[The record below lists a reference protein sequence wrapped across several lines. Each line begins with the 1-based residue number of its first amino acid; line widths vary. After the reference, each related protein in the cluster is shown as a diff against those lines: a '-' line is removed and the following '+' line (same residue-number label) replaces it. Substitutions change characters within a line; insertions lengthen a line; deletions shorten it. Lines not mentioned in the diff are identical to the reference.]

1 MLIHFKISQGVP
13 AAAWLSTCGRIEPTD
28 APIGTTSPCDRCT
41 NANCIKTAHALREP
55 DALNHRVT
63 LTVRGEMLHAG
74 APLSLDGILTRSPM
88 ETRCSPE
95 LLASIQELGELA
107 TSEITAYLTR
117 GCAVNDCTLGIE
129 DEDEEI

>member
-1 MLIHFKISQGVP
+1 MVVHMQTIG
-13 AAAWLSTCGRIEPTD
+13 PTD
-28 APIGTTSPCDRCT
+28 VPIGTTSPCDRCT

-74 APLSLDGILTRSPM
+74 APPSLDGILTRSPM

-117 GCAVNDCTLGIE
+117 GCAVNDCTLRSKTKMRRSDPHALQQPLE
-129 DEDEEI
+129 AV